1 MFKKSLKQKLLEK
14 LYKEHGI
21 MLDPCD
27 MESFRR
33 RGFGSRVVSWAT
45 IKSNPP
51 YQSFETMANCLKY
64 PTKLVRWNFGQ
75 DREITIEIDWSK
87 VENAQHITQT
97 DGCPNCKILVFDG
110 EETRLYC
117 SKHQPAAA

>member
-1 MFKKSLKQKLLEK
+1 
-14 LYKEHGI
+14 

-33 RGFGSRVVSWAT
+33 RSFGSRIISWAT
-45 IKSNPP
+45 IKNNPP

-75 DREITIEIDWSK
+75 DREITIEIDWGK
-87 VENAQHITQT
+87 VENAQQNMHPTSGSLPGLKAVSTPENLSAIEVLSTPPT
-97 DGCPNCKILVFDG
+97 CG
-110 EETRLYC
+110 
-117 SKHQPAAA
+117 